1 MAKAIPCRKRRH
13 AWHLT
18 RNDSGRAQKNREF
31 NASSRQ
37 ARSIVALIA
46 LLATFLVL
54 ASIDG
59 LSQHHGTEAQMTS
72 AKPLSVAQR

>member
-1 MAKAIPCRKRRH
+1 M
-13 AWHLT
+13 
-18 RNDSGRAQKNREF
+18 NREF

-37 ARSIVALIA
+37 ARSIFAFVAV
-46 LLATFLVL
+46 LATFLAL

-59 LSQHHGTEAQMTS
+59 LSQHYGTEAQLAS

>member
-1 MAKAIPCRKRRH
+1 M
-13 AWHLT
+13 
-18 RNDSGRAQKNREF
+18 NREF